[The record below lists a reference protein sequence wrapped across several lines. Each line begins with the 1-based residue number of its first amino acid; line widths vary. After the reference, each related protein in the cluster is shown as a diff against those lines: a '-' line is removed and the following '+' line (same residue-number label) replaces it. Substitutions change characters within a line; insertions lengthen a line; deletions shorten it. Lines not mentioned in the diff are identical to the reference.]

1 MGILMCLTL
10 NHRLELF
17 SKKDVGMRKS
27 LLIIAMLLSPTAAFA
42 HEGHGGVGLFH
53 HFMDLA
59 PALALLAVIAVGF
72 VWVKN
77 RK

>member
-1 MGILMCLTL
+1 
-10 NHRLELF
+10 
-17 SKKDVGMRKS
+17 MRKS